1 MQLGHCVV
9 MKTDPSLSPNRLYK
23 ITVHQNK
30 GQKALLN
37 FSAAVNLP
45 PGQEPVV
52 RAQFEAHYAG
62 VKGNITVT
70 EHDILS
76 WT

>member
-1 MQLGHCVV
+1 

-30 GQKALLN
+30 KQKGLLN
-37 FSAAVNLP
+37 FSVAVNLP
-45 PGQEPVV
+45 PSQEPVV

-62 VKGNITVT
+62 FKVSIAVT
-70 EHDILS
+70 EDDILT